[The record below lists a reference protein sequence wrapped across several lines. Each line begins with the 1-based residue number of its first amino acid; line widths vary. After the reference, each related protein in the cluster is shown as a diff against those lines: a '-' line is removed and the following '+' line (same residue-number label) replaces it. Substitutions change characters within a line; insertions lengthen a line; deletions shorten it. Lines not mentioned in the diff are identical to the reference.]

1 MLLRVFTIQIVP
13 EFRNEF
19 EEKFKV
25 IALGLVDGK
34 KGLLSAEIGK
44 SVSTND
50 DEYLMISLWNDLEAL
65 QEFTGDDWKEAVI
78 PEEMIKY
85 VVSFSL
91 KHYESF

>member
-1 MLLRVFTIQIVP
+1 MLLRVFKIEIVS

-44 SVSTND
+44 SVDTD
-50 DEYLMISLWNDLEAL
+50 DNEYLMISIWKDLEAL
-65 QEFTGDDWKEAVI
+65 REFTGDDWKEAII
-78 PEEMIKY
+78 PEEMVKY
-85 VVSFSL
+85 VFSFSL